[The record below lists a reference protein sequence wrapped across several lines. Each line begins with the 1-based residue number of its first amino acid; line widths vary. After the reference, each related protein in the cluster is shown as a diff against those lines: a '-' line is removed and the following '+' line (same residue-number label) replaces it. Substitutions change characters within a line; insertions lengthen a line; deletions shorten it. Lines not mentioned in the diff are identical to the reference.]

1 MRVVLL
7 AGEASG
13 DLLGAAIV
21 RALRARDPDT
31 ECLGITGPQMR
42 AAGCASLGDIEALSL
57 MGVFEILRELPRLIR
72 FRRRMREAI
81 VAARPDIVVGIDAP
95 DFNLALEGQL
105 RRQGMRCVHVV
116 SPTIWA
122 WRPKR
127 RFKIARNC
135 DAILCLYPFEP
146 ACYADTGLRADFIGH
161 PLADELDDSVTPARA
176 REQLGLDPAKPV
188 LGVLPGS
195 RHGEVARLMPD
206 YARAAQLLAARHP
219 GIRAVVPVAHEGL
232 REAIAAHARDAVGLE
247 WTLVQGRSREVMRA
261 SDLLLLTSGTV
272 TLEAL
277 LLGRPMVVAYRAAP
291 ATIWLLRTLRLVRT
305 AYFALPNVLTD
316 ERTVPELLQ
325 EQVSAEALAAELEP
339 LWADPQA
346 RGYQMRRFAEVRAQ
360 LARNAGARAAET
372 IEALAGRA

>member
-21 RALRARDPDT
+21 RALRACNPDI

-72 FRRRMREAI
+72 FRREMREAI
-81 VAARPDIVVGIDAP
+81 VAAQPDIVVGIDAP

-105 RRQGMRCVHVV
+105 RERGLRCVHVV

-146 ACYADTGLRADFIGH
+146 ECYADTGLRADFIGH
-161 PLADELDDSVTPARA
+161 PLADELDDSVTPVRA
-176 REQLGLDPAKPV
+176 REQLGLDPDKPV

-206 YARAAQLLAARHP
+206 YARAAQLLAEKHP

-232 REAIAAHARDAVGLE
+232 RETIAAQAQDTPGLE
-247 WTLVQGRSREVMRA
+247 WTLLEGQSREVMRA

-277 LLGRPMVVAYRAAP
+277 LLGRPMVVAYRASA

-305 AYFALPNVLTD
+305 AHFALPNVLTG

-346 RGYQMRRFAEVRAQ
+346 RGYQMRRFNEVRAQ